1 MSSAIIIGVDG
12 QDGSYLTELLLE
24 KGYHV
29 VGTVQPGESDS
40 LENLASIS
48 ERVEIV
54 VTDLLDQKNLSE
66 VIGGYRP
73 DETYN
78 LASQSHLLTSLENP
92 ARTGEISGLGVTRI
106 LEAIRTTSPK
116 TRFFQASSS
125 EMFGRQPRDVPQ
137 DENTPFEPWN
147 AYAAAKLYAHWVVAS
162 YRRNHGIFACAG
174 ILYNH
179 ESPRRRPEF
188 VTRKV
193 TRGAAMIKLGLARDL
208 PLGNLD
214 ARRDWGFAGD
224 FVRGMWQML
233 QQETPADFV
242 LATGKTHT
250 VRDLCEEAFSCLGL
264 DYRDYVV
271 PGTTDFRREEET
283 LLVGNPGKAQRLLGW
298 EPFVPF
304 QELIRVM
311 VDADL
316 ASLRNTR

>member
-188 VTRKV
+188 VTRKI

-283 LLVGNPGKAQRLLGW
+283 LLVGNPGKAQRFLGW

-304 QELIRVM
+304 QELIRMM
-311 VDADL
+311 VGADL

>member
-78 LASQSHLLTSLENP
+78 LASQSHLLTSLEDP

-137 DENTPFEPWN
+137 DENTPFEPWY

>member
-40 LENLASIS
+40 LENLASLS

-78 LASQSHLLTSLENP
+78 LASQSHLLTSLEDP

-106 LEAIRTTSPK
+106 LKAIQTTSPK

-147 AYAAAKLYAHWVVAS
+147 AYAAAKLYAHCIVAS

-188 VTRKV
+188 VTRKI

-214 ARRDWGFAGD
+214 ASRDWGFAGD

-283 LLVGNPGKAQRLLGW
+283 LLVGNPGKAQRVLGW

-304 QELIRVM
+304 QELVRMM
-311 VDADL
+311 VEADL

>member
-78 LASQSHLLTSLENP
+78 LASQSHLLTSLEDP

-188 VTRKV
+188 VTRKI

-304 QELIRVM
+304 QELIRMM

>member
-78 LASQSHLLTSLENP
+78 LASQSHLLTSLEDP

-147 AYAAAKLYAHWVVAS
+147 AYAAAKLYAHWVVAN

-188 VTRKV
+188 VTRKI